1 MAFTPGLEL
10 SRRFF
15 HDRIE
20 PLLARLAPRL
30 AYGAALIGDGS
41 EVLGFDTPISTDH
54 NWGPR
59 VQIFVRAE
67 DFAETASTVIPT
79 LDQLLPREFMGWP
92 VNFRCDRRPTGVD
105 LEAGAAG
112 SPAHG
117 VEMHTLAG
125 WTARRL
131 GAALDGTAALELL
144 DWLSIPEPI
153 LLFTVRGAVFRDDL
167 GELAALRDQLA
178 WFPRDVWLFK
188 LASQWARIAEEI
200 AFVGRAGDVGDD
212 LGSRVIA
219 ARLVHE
225 AMRLAFL
232 IERRYAPYAKW
243 FGHAFT
249 RLDCA
254 PALQPEL
261 VGVVEAA
268 NWTSREAALGR
279 ALMLLTDLQRRA
291 GVTAGIEPAVAPYY
305 NRQYRVVNAGEIALA
320 IFEAIGDPVIR
331 ALPRTGAVD
340 QFVDSTPVLTNAMR
354 TRTIAAVV
362 FGGAHPT

>member
-1 MAFTPGLEL
+1 MAFIPGLEL

-15 HDRIE
+15 HDCVE
-20 PLLARLAPRL
+20 PQLARLAPGL

-41 EVLGFDTPISTDH
+41 EVLGFDTEMSTDH
-54 NWGPR
+54 DWGPR
-59 VQIFVRAE
+59 VQIFLQAD
-67 DFAETASTVIPT
+67 DFANTASSVIPT
-79 LDQLLPREFMGWP
+79 FELLLPRSFLGWP
-92 VNFRCDRRPTGVD
+92 VDFRCERRLTGVD
-105 LEAGAAG
+105 LATGAAG

-117 VEMHTLAG
+117 VEIHTLAG
-125 WTARRL
+125 WTTRRL
-131 GAALDGTAALELL
+131 GAALPGTTAVEPL

-153 LLFTVRGAVFRDDL
+153 LLSTVRGGVFRDDL

-212 LGSRVIA
+212 LGSRLIA
-219 ARLVHE
+219 ARLVHD

-243 FGHAFT
+243 FGHAFA

-261 VGVVEAA
+261 AAVLQAVG
-268 NWTSREAALGR
+268 WTAREAALGR
-279 ALMLLTDLQRRA
+279 ALLLLADMQRR
-291 GVTAGIEPAVAPYY
+291 TGIAADIAPIVASYY
-305 NRQYRVVNAGEIALA
+305 DRPYRVVNADEIASALFETISDPA
-320 IFEAIGDPVIR
+320 IRV
-331 ALPRTGAVD
+331 LPRTGAVD
-340 QFVDSTPVLTNAMR
+340 QFVDSTPVLTNAIR
-354 TRTIAAVV
+354 TRTIAAAVLR
-362 FGGAHPT
+362 